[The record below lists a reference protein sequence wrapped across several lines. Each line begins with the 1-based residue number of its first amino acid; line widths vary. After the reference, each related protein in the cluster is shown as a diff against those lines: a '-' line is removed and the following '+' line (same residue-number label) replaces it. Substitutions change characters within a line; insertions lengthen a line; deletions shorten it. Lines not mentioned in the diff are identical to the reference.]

1 MRPAATQGRS
11 VRRAAIARVG
21 RRACCLAFAAV
32 LGASCAAGRRVR
44 GEIDTVERTI
54 EVARASGAE
63 TCAPV
68 DLARAVAHSEFAALE
83 LDEGDYYS
91 ARAELDVAARSAGQ
105 ALRLSPRGRC
115 AAAATTG
122 AADRDGDGVPDD
134 RDECMAQPEDRDG
147 AQDDDGCPESDNDS
161 DGLADAVDRCPDD
174 AEDNDAFDDDD
185 GCPEADNDR
194 DGLVDRIDQC
204 PDKAEDPDNFD
215 DDDGCPD
222 CDDDG
227 DTVPECPRRADS
239 CPGRAGRPPDGCPF
253 KGVMVGDSRILLG
266 EPVRFVGAAA
276 IRPTSYELLDEV
288 ARVLEANPRLRV
300 RVEAHTAGTGPPRRN
315 LRTSQLRAAAVKRYL
330 VARGI
335 SANRITSAGYGGTR
349 PIAENTTPR
358 GRWQNRRVEFVITAR

>member
-1 MRPAATQGRS
+1 MGPAATQGRR
-11 VRRAAIARVG
+11 VRRGPIGRVG
-21 RRACCLAFAAV
+21 RRACCVAFAAV

-63 TCAPV
+63 SCAPV

-91 ARAELDVAARSAGQ
+91 ARAELEVAARSAGQ

-115 AAAATTG
+115 AAATTG
-122 AADRDGDGVPDD
+122 GADRDGDGVPDD

-147 AQDDDGCPESDNDS
+147 AQDEDGCPESDNDS

-174 AEDNDAFDDDD
+174 AEDSDGFDDDD

-204 PDKAEDPDNFD
+204 PDKPEDQDNFD

-227 DTVPECPRRADS
+227 DSVPECPRRADS

-253 KGVMVGDSRILLG
+253 KGVMVGDRRIQIG
-266 EPVRFVGAAA
+266 EPVRFVGVAA
-276 IRPTSYELLDEV
+276 IRPSSYELLDEV
-288 ARVLEANPRLRV
+288 ARVLEVNPRLRV

-358 GRWQNRRVEFVITAR
+358 GRWQNRRVEFVITGR